1 MALSDILV
9 HLDGTPQATV
19 RLAVAAGLAR
29 RHQAHLT
36 GLFVV
41 DISPPIMG
49 AADAGSGAVL
59 AGLIETLRADALDA
73 AGSVESAFH
82 EALRREGIAGEWRL
96 VEGMTSELVPLHA
109 HYADLAVLGQADTA
123 EGSPSAAAVLAATIF
138 DSGRPVLVIP
148 YAGSFAT
155 VGERVLVGW
164 NAGREAT
171 RAVHDA
177 LPLLVKAAAVTI
189 TAVNPRVGLGA
200 HGEDPGADIARHL
213 ARHGVTVMVEHTSA
227 PEMGAADILLNRA
240 SDLSADLL
248 VVGAYGHSRLREF
261 LLGGVTRS
269 LLHQMTL
276 PVLLSH

>member
-1 MALSDILV
+1 MAFNDILV
-9 HLDGTPQATV
+9 HLDGTPQATA

-41 DISPPIMG
+41 DVTPPIMG

-59 AGLIETLRADALDA
+59 AGLIESMRAEAMA
-73 AGSVESAFH
+73 AAATVEAAFN
-82 EALRREGIAGEWRL
+82 ETLRREGIAGEWRL
-96 VEGMTSELVPLHA
+96 VEGITAELVSLHA
-109 HYADLAVLGQADTA
+109 RYADLAILGQADPA
-123 EGSPSAAAVLAATIF
+123 EGTASDGSVLAAAIF
-138 DSGRPVLVIP
+138 ESGRPVLVVP

-155 VGERVLVGW
+155 VGERILVGW

-177 LPLLVKAAAVTI
+177 LPLLEKAKSVTV

-200 HGEDPGADIARHL
+200 HGEEPGADIARHL
-213 ARHGVTVMVEHTSA
+213 ARHGVTVTVEHTVA
-227 PEMGAADILLNRA
+227 PEISAADILLNRA
-240 SDLSADLL
+240 SELSADLL

-269 LLHQMTL
+269 LLREMTV

>member
-1 MALSDILV
+1 MALNDVLV
-9 HLDGTPQATV
+9 HLDSTPQAAT
-19 RLAVAAGLAR
+19 RLAVAADVAR

-41 DISPPIMG
+41 DVSPPIMG

-59 AGLIETLRADALDA
+59 AGLIDAMRADAIEA
-73 AGSVESAFH
+73 AGKVEATFH
-82 EALRREGIAGEWRL
+82 EALRREGIAGEWRAP
-96 VEGMTSELVPLHA
+96 EGSTAELVSLHA
-109 HYADLAVLGQADTA
+109 RYADLVVLGQADA
-123 EGSPSAAAVLAATIF
+123 AGAPAGAAVLAATIF

-148 YAGSFAT
+148 YAGSFAS
-155 VGERVLVGW
+155 VGQRVLIGW

-177 LPLLVKAAAVTI
+177 LPLLAQAASVTI
-189 TAVNPRVGLGA
+189 SAVNPRIGLGA
-200 HGEDPGADIARHL
+200 HGEQPGADIARHL
-213 ARHGVTVMVEHTSA
+213 ARHGVTVTVEHTVA
-227 PEMGAADILLNRA
+227 PEIGAADILLNRA
-240 SDLSADLL
+240 SELSADLL

-269 LLHQMTL
+269 LLHQMTV

>member
-1 MALSDILV
+1 MALKDILV
-9 HLDGTPQATV
+9 HLDGTPRATT

-36 GLFVV
+36 ALFVV
-41 DISPPIMG
+41 DVSPPLMG

-59 AGLIETLRADALDA
+59 AGLIESMRAEVLGTA
-73 AGSVESAFH
+73 ATVEAAFN
-82 EALRREGIAGEWRL
+82 ETLRREGIAGEWRL
-96 VEGMTSELVPLHA
+96 VEGLTAEHVSLHA
-109 HYADLAVLGQADTA
+109 RYADLAVLGQSDGT
-123 EGSPSAAAVLAATIF
+123 EGAPSSAAVLAATIF
-138 DSGRPVLVIP
+138 ESGRPVLVVP

-155 VGERVLVGW
+155 VGDRVLVGW

-177 LPLLVKAAAVTI
+177 LPLLAKAKSVTV

-200 HGEDPGADIARHL
+200 HGEEPGADIARHL
-213 ARHGVTVMVEHTSA
+213 ARHGVKVEVEHSVA
-227 PEMGAADILLNRA
+227 PEIGAADILLNRA
-240 SDLSADLL
+240 SELSADLL

-269 LLHQMTL
+269 LLREMTV

>member
-1 MALSDILV
+1 
-9 HLDGTPQATV
+9 
-19 RLAVAAGLAR
+19 
-29 RHQAHLT
+29 
-36 GLFVV
+36 
-41 DISPPIMG
+41 MG

-59 AGLIETLRADALDA
+59 AGLIESMRAEALASAGTVEA
-73 AGSVESAFH
+73 AFNDT
-82 EALRREGIAGEWRL
+82 LRREGLPGEWRL
-96 VEGMTSELVPLHA
+96 AEGITAELVALHA
-109 HYADLAVLGQADTA
+109 RYADLAVIGQADPA
-123 EGSPSAAAVLAATIF
+123 AGAAPDAGVLSAAIF
-138 DSGRPVLVIP
+138 ESGRPVLVVP

-177 LPLLVKAAAVTI
+177 LPLLAKANSVTI

-200 HGEDPGADIARHL
+200 HGEEPGADIARHL
-213 ARHGVTVMVEHTSA
+213 ARHGVMVAVEHTVA
-227 PEMGAADILLNRA
+227 PEIGASDILLNRA
-240 SDLSADLL
+240 SELSADLL

-269 LLHQMTL
+269 LLREMTV